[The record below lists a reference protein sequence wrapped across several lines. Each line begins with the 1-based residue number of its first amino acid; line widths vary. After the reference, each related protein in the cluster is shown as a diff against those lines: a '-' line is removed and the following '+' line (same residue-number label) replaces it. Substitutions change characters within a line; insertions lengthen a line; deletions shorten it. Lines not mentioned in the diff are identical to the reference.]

1 MAKKPE
7 ILVSGTKIG
16 AAVLEKLI
24 LAGFIQSYEVE
35 EDGAKKTFVVKLRY
49 DKHKKYFTDVKIIS
63 KPGQREY
70 VKAKDIPIVLN
81 GLGTTILSTTSGIM
95 TGTEARK
102 AGLGGEL
109 LFSIW

>member
-1 MAKKPE
+1 MAKKSE
-7 ILVSGTKIG
+7 ITVPGSKMR

-24 LAGFIQSYEVE
+24 LAGYVQSYSVE
-35 EDGAKKTFVVKLRY
+35 EDGPKKTFVVKLRY
-49 DKHKKYFTDVKIIS
+49 DKQRKYFTDIKIIS

-81 GLGTTILSTTSGIM
+81 GLGTTIVSTTSGLM
-95 TGTEARK
+95 TGSEARK
-102 AGLGGEL
+102 ARLGGEL